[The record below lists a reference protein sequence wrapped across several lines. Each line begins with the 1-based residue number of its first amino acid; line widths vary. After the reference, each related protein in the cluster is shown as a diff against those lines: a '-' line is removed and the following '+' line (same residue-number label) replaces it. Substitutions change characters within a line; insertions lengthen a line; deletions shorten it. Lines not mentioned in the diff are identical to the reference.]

1 MPSKYASSFYGPF
14 REAVQSTP
22 QFGDR
27 RSYQMDPANAREA
40 VREVQLDIEEGADIV
55 MVKPAL
61 PYLDVIARVR
71 QITDLPLAAYN
82 VSGEYAMIKAAA
94 RLGWLDEERA
104 MLEALTSIKRAG
116 ADIIITYFAKDAAP
130 AWREVGCRRTRWHA
144 MRIGGGNANRR
155 PLRTVAGRAV
165 RPTSGRVRQALFNM
179 LRELVQDAIF
189 IDLFAGTGSVGLE
202 ALSHGARH
210 VYFVE
215 HDRRALMILQAN
227 MQRCDMVGRA
237 TIVAAS
243 LPQALQQLPASVQA
257 DVLFLDPPYASD
269 LAEVTLAALV
279 ERHLLAAHG
288 VLVWQ
293 HMARRVI
300 PQMVLERPLWKS
312 RRYGNTQLSLYAA
325 VPNASRC

>member
-1 MPSKYASSFYGPF
+1 
-14 REAVQSTP
+14 
-22 QFGDR
+22 
-27 RSYQMDPANAREA
+27 NAREA

-116 ADIIITYFAKDAAP
+116 ADIIITYFAKEAARLL
-130 AWREVGCRRTRWHA
+130 AGGGVGRSGWKA
-144 MRIGGGNANRR
+144 MRMGWGTATAR

-202 ALSHGARH
+202 ALSHGARQ
-210 VYFVE
+210 VYFME
-215 HDRRALMILQAN
+215 HDCRALMSLQAN
-227 MQRCDMVGRA
+227 IRRCDMVGQA
-237 TIVAAS
+237 TIVAAP
-243 LPQALQQLPASVQA
+243 LPQALQQLPASLQ
-257 DVLFLDPPYASD
+257 
-269 LAEVTLAALV
+269 
-279 ERHLLAAHG
+279 
-288 VLVWQ
+288 
-293 HMARRVI
+293 
-300 PQMVLERPLWKS
+300 
-312 RRYGNTQLSLYAA
+312 
-325 VPNASRC
+325 

>member
-1 MPSKYASSFYGPF
+1 
-14 REAVQSTP
+14 
-22 QFGDR
+22 
-27 RSYQMDPANAREA
+27 
-40 VREVQLDIEEGADIV
+40 
-55 MVKPAL
+55 
-61 PYLDVIARVR
+61 
-71 QITDLPLAAYN
+71 
-82 VSGEYAMIKAAA
+82 
-94 RLGWLDEERA
+94 
-104 MLEALTSIKRAG
+104 
-116 ADIIITYFAKDAAP
+116 
-130 AWREVGCRRTRWHA
+130 
-144 MRIGGGNANRR
+144 MRIGGGHANRR

-189 IDLFAGTGSVGLE
+189 MDLFAGTGSVGLE

-227 MQRCDMVGRA
+227 IQRCDMAQRA

-269 LAEVTLAALV
+269 LAEMTLAALV
-279 ERHLLAAHG
+279 ERHVLAAHG

-300 PQMVLERPLWKS
+300 PPTVLERP
-312 RRYGNTQLSLYAA
+312 A
-325 VPNASRC
+325 VEEPTLR

>member
-1 MPSKYASSFYGPF
+1 
-14 REAVQSTP
+14 
-22 QFGDR
+22 
-27 RSYQMDPANAREA
+27 
-40 VREVQLDIEEGADIV
+40 
-55 MVKPAL
+55 
-61 PYLDVIARVR
+61 
-71 QITDLPLAAYN
+71 
-82 VSGEYAMIKAAA
+82 
-94 RLGWLDEERA
+94 
-104 MLEALTSIKRAG
+104 
-116 ADIIITYFAKDAAP
+116 
-130 AWREVGCRRTRWHA
+130 

-215 HDRRALMILQAN
+215 HDRRALMTLQAN
-227 MQRCDMVGRA
+227 IQRCAMVGRA

-269 LAEVTLAALV
+269 LAAMTLAALV
-279 ERHLLAAHG
+279 ERHVLATHG

-300 PQMVLERPLWKS
+300 PQTVLERLLWKS

-325 VPNASRC
+325 GATPPGLDGREVQADGEDLEERQRG

>member
-1 MPSKYASSFYGPF
+1 
-14 REAVQSTP
+14 
-22 QFGDR
+22 
-27 RSYQMDPANAREA
+27 
-40 VREVQLDIEEGADIV
+40 
-55 MVKPAL
+55 
-61 PYLDVIARVR
+61 
-71 QITDLPLAAYN
+71 
-82 VSGEYAMIKAAA
+82 
-94 RLGWLDEERA
+94 
-104 MLEALTSIKRAG
+104 
-116 ADIIITYFAKDAAP
+116 
-130 AWREVGCRRTRWHA
+130 

-155 PLRTVAGRAV
+155 PLHTVAGRAV

-179 LRELVQDAIF
+179 LRGLVQDAIF

-227 MQRCDMVGRA
+227 MQRCDMAGRA
-237 TIVAAS
+237 TIVAAA
-243 LPQALQQLPASVQA
+243 LPQALQQLPASVPA

-279 ERHLLAAHG
+279 ERHVLAAQG

-300 PQMVLERPLWKS
+300 PPMVLERPLWKS

-325 VPNASRC
+325 GPTPPGLDGGEAPADVVELEERQRG

>member
-1 MPSKYASSFYGPF
+1 
-14 REAVQSTP
+14 
-22 QFGDR
+22 
-27 RSYQMDPANAREA
+27 
-40 VREVQLDIEEGADIV
+40 
-55 MVKPAL
+55 
-61 PYLDVIARVR
+61 
-71 QITDLPLAAYN
+71 
-82 VSGEYAMIKAAA
+82 
-94 RLGWLDEERA
+94 
-104 MLEALTSIKRAG
+104 
-116 ADIIITYFAKDAAP
+116 
-130 AWREVGCRRTRWHA
+130 
-144 MRIGGGNANRR
+144 MRIGGGHANRR

-189 IDLFAGTGSVGLE
+189 MDLFAGTGSVGLE

-227 MQRCDMVGRA
+227 IQRCDMAQRV
-237 TIVAAS
+237 TIVAAA

-269 LAEVTLAALV
+269 LAEMTLAALV
-279 ERHLLAAHG
+279 ERHVLAAHG

-293 HMARRVI
+293 HLARRVI
-300 PQMVLERPLWKS
+300 PPTVLERLLWKS

-325 VPNASRC
+325 GATPPGLDGREGQEDGEDLEERQRG